1 MLCVGGRSRT
11 TANPHVTTS
20 DLEKIIEEWL
30 VDKGHRDLN
39 SLFKE
44 LGMKVTWK
52 TAPLASVLAMYATL
66 FRLFAMV
73 CPNGVIPGQR
83 LNMALMS
90 VHKSRSINYSK
101 MPDKDFIDWVS
112 GLIRCTFSKYRDLF
126 RNEECKRRCLSKATY
141 RNTATTK
148 TIQPASPSSN
158 FHER

>member
-30 VDKGHRDLN
+30 VEKGHRDLN
-39 SLFKE
+39 TLFKE

-52 TAPLASVLAMYATL
+52 TAPQACVLAMYATL

-83 LNMALMS
+83 LNMALGS
-90 VHKSRSINYSK
+90 VHHQLQQDARQ
-101 MPDKDFIDWVS
+101 
-112 GLIRCTFSKYRDLF
+112 GLHRLGLGFDSLHLLEVQRLVQ
-126 RNEECKRRCLSKATY
+126 E
-141 RNTATTK
+141 
-148 TIQPASPSSN
+148 
-158 FHER
+158 

>member
-39 SLFKE
+39 TLFKE

-52 TAPLASVLAMYATL
+52 TAPQACVLAMYATL

-83 LNMALMS
+83 LNMALGS

-126 RNEECKRRCLSKATY
+126 KNEECKRRCLSKATY
-141 RNTATTK
+141 RNKATTK

-158 FHER
+158 VHER

>member
-1 MLCVGGRSRT
+1 MLCVGGRSHT

-39 SLFKE
+39 DLFKE
-44 LGMKVTWK
+44 LGVKVTWK

-101 MPDKDFIDWVS
+101 MPDNDFIDWVS
-112 GLIRCTFSKYRDLF
+112 GLIR
-126 RNEECKRRCLSKATY
+126 NKRT
-141 RNTATTK
+141 
-148 TIQPASPSSN
+148 
-158 FHER
+158 